1 MSWVVNYIFENNW
14 LDNLNIQRYQ
24 RYQKSHK
31 VTPEYYINMD
41 NCSYY
46 LPYKHILIL
55 QTKKSNKRIIK
66 RINKR
71 INKKRKRI

>member
-46 LPYKHILIL
+46 LPYKHTLIL
-55 QTKKSNKRIIK
+55 QTENPLFKKDL
-66 RINKR
+66 
-71 INKKRKRI
+71 

>member
-1 MSWVVNYIFENNW
+1 MSWVVDYIFENCW
-14 LDNLNIQRYQ
+14 VDNLNIPVHKR
-24 RYQKSHK
+24 SHK

-46 LPYKHILIL
+46 LPYKHTLIL

-66 RINKR
+66 RINK
-71 INKKRKRI
+71 KRKRI

>member
-1 MSWVVNYIFENNW
+1 MSWVVDYIFENNW
-14 LDNLNIQRYQ
+14 LDNLNIQ

-66 RINKR
+66 RINK
-71 INKKRKRI
+71 KRKRI

>member
-1 MSWVVNYIFENNW
+1 MSWVIDYIFENNW
-14 LDNLNIQRYQ
+14 LDNLNIQ

-66 RINKR
+66 RINK
-71 INKKRKRI
+71 KRKRI